1 MAGIQDR
8 IEFRDDFLGAG
19 LLSATPSHD
28 SWLIA
33 DTSASGTPTFTR
45 GGVNGLATLT
55 HESTAEAQNV
65 CLYMADNLNFDI
77 DLIDHIEIGLAV
89 GQAALDTATQVS
101 WGLASARND
110 DIDTIAEAAL
120 FRCIAGNV
128 IVVETDDGT
137 TNKDDV
143 ATGTS
148 AGVAQQKYVIS
159 FANGKS
165 DVRFYVGGERVAAAT
180 TFSMASYAGA
190 FQPFF
195 QIQKLADTNVDSV
208 LIDYVK
214 VESRRA

>member
-33 DTSASGTPTFTR
+33 DTSAAGAPTFTR

-55 HESTAEAQNV
+55 LESTAEVQNV

-77 DLIDHIEIGLAV
+77 DLIDHIEVSLAV
-89 GQAALDTATQVS
+89 GQAANDSATQIA

-110 DIDTIAEAAL
+110 AIDSIADAAL
-120 FRCIAGNV
+120 FRCVGDNL

-137 TNKDDV
+137 VNNDDV

-165 DVRFYVGGERVAAAT
+165 DVRFFVGGEAVSRDT
-180 TFSMASYAGA
+180 TFDMSNYSGA
-190 FQPFF
+190 MQPYF
-195 QIQKLADTNVDSV
+195 QIQKTSDTNTDAVV
-208 LIDYVK
+208 VDYVK
-214 VESRRA
+214 VVSRRA